1 MTSPDTAADTPAAR
15 SGRSP
20 ATIAWDINF
29 RGQTRRFTLFD
40 TPLGKAVCRLV
51 FDGKCYPPV
60 KFSGDVKT
68 IVDVGANVG
77 ASAVYFSIHHPKA
90 RLLAFEPTAAA
101 YALLASNTSDL
112 QQVKTF
118 PFGLF
123 DRDRQATLHHG
134 SHDSVQN
141 SIGQSDQ
148 QTQGTETIQLRET
161 AAVFRE
167 LKLDTID
174 ILKLDT
180 EGCEVPIL
188 LSMYRWIPKTGVIYV
203 EFHSESDRLEI
214 DRLLT
219 PTHFLC
225 KGEISRLCRGELCYI
240 AKNRLP
246 PGHDRQMGISLG

>member
-1 MTSPDTAADTPAAR
+1 MSTPAAVPAAPPATA
-15 SGRSP
+15 GAAP
-20 ATIAWDINF
+20 ATITWDIKFGDKN
-29 RGQTRRFTLFD
+29 RRFTLFD
-40 TPLGKAVCRLV
+40 TRLGKAVCKLV

-68 IVDVGANVG
+68 IVDIGANVG
-77 ASAVYFSIHHPKA
+77 ASAVFFSIHHPKA

-101 YALLASNTSDL
+101 HALLAANTADL
-112 QQVKTF
+112 PQVKTF

-123 DRDRQATLHHG
+123 DRDRQATLHFG
-134 SHDSVQN
+134 ANDSVQN
-141 SIGQSDQ
+141 TIGTTDQ
-148 QTQGTETIQLRET
+148 KTQGSETIQLRET

-167 LKLDTID
+167 LNLDTID

-188 LSMYRWIPKTGVIYV
+188 LSMWKWIPKTGVIYV

-219 PTHFLC
+219 PTHYLC